1 MGNRAATPETIG
13 GKVAEVI
20 CVRSSSSEIRNAIE
34 GHLAHK
40 MGNFR
45 FTLFLLI
52 RTAFFLPA
60 KLPLTVVDLGNKPLG
75 VFSQTISGLQSG
87 TAYKYRFLMKNG
99 AGVGFSHSVPFLLLE
114 FQLWGI
120 QELHLYQLIPADLL
134 VDLPSVGGDD
144 ANVTFFW
151 GNNDGGQNPSSWDS
165 NLTLPGERANGPLSI
180 SVSSLQPGTVYYFSV
195 RASNLA
201 GSSWAQTFSFSTNSN
216 NPPSQL
222 NHSGSLQILENQPVG
237 TIIGQFSASDPD
249 LNSTPFFLFI

>member
-1 MGNRAATPETIG
+1 M
-13 GKVAEVI
+13 
-20 CVRSSSSEIRNAIE
+20 
-34 GHLAHK
+34 
-40 MGNFR
+40 
-45 FTLFLLI
+45 
-52 RTAFFLPA
+52 
-60 KLPLTVVDLGNKPLG
+60 
-75 VFSQTISGLQSG
+75 
-87 TAYKYRFLMKNG
+87 
-99 AGVGFSHSVPFLLLE
+99 
-114 FQLWGI
+114 
-120 QELHLYQLIPADLL
+120 
-134 VDLPSVGGDD
+134 
-144 ANVTFFW
+144 

-249 LNSTPFFLFI
+249 LNSTFLSLYLIRMAQLIIIYSTLNRTVLSELPLFLITKQTQLISFASVFPINSIQI